1 MDIIDAAMNENW
13 RLVSLE
19 CKTENIFMPILA
31 ITLKWALDTRKNWNE
46 YSCIKPMFHNE
57 GEYQERNRY

>member
-19 CKTENIFMPILA
+19 CKTENILMPIFA
-31 ITLKWALDTRKNWNE
+31 ITLKWALDTRKNHNE
-46 YSCIKPMFHNE
+46 YSFIKPMFHNE
-57 GEYQERNRY
+57 GWYQERNRY

>member
-31 ITLKWALDTRKNWNE
+31 ITLKWALDTRKNRNK
-46 YSCIKPMFHNE
+46 YNFIKPMFHNE
-57 GEYQERNRY
+57 GEHQERNRY

>member
-31 ITLKWALDTRKNWNE
+31 ITLKWALDTRENRNE

>member
-31 ITLKWALDTRKNWNE
+31 ITLKWALDTRKNRNE
-46 YSCIKPMFHNE
+46 YSYIKPMFHNE